1 MWEIGSIKMA
11 EQLHVKKGLSE
22 VKPQFRK
29 HIAGLHGWH
38 HGRTIINPKSDY
50 CHILLRCGIRA
61 TRRRWKYC
69 IINVLKKLWKARG
82 DDSVPF
88 GGKEELYSCKW
99 SPKRFFIEDI
109 QILIR
114 FSGGT
119 QEEIIIPPRF
129 KNLCTVCSKDQP
141 RTLHS
146 INNIVERFWRG

>member
-11 EQLHVKKGLSE
+11 EQLHAKKGLSE

-50 CHILLRCGIRA
+50 CHILLKCGIRA

-99 SPKRFFIEDI
+99 SPKRCFYRRYWD
-109 QILIR
+109 
-114 FSGGT
+114 T
-119 QEEIIIPPRF
+119 QPLLRWHARGNNYPTTVHEFVYCLF
-129 KNLCTVCSKDQP
+129 KGSASHLALDQ
-141 RTLHS
+141 
-146 INNIVERFWRG
+146 

>member
-1 MWEIGSIKMA
+1 M
-11 EQLHVKKGLSE
+11 
-22 VKPQFRK
+22 
-29 HIAGLHGWH
+29 
-38 HGRTIINPKSDY
+38 
-50 CHILLRCGIRA
+50 
-61 TRRRWKYC
+61 
-69 IINVLKKLWKARG
+69 LKKLWKARG

-88 GGKEELYSCKW
+88 GGKEELLVNEV
-99 SPKRFFIEDI
+99 RRDVFIEDI

-146 INNIVERFWRG
+146 INNIVERF